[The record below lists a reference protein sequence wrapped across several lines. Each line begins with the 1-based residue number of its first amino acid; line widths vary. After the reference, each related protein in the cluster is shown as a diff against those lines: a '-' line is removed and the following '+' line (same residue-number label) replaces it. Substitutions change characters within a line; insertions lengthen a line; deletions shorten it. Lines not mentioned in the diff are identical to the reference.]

1 LDGVDIDWEYVGRQG
16 SKCNKYSAAEDAG
29 NFMRFLRA
37 LRASFHAR
45 FPDTEKLVSLAVR
58 VQPFDDAEG
67 PMKDVSPFAEYVDFA
82 SIMAF
87 DINGPWSN
95 TTGPNAPLE
104 HLRNR
109 GMQLSYTQAVDQ
121 WLAAK
126 WPAEKLIAGVSFHGR
141 SLTTRDVVT
150 AKEGAEM
157 YVPFDKDV
165 PQGDAEDSFWYD
177 VCENVNS
184 MSGVWQYRHLR
195 DQGILKTTNT
205 TGDEWVRVWDEKSS
219 TPWLYNPPMRRFIS
233 YDDQASIDRKVD
245 YAKKKN
251 LKGMMAWSLHSDY
264 NSELISALDNI
275 GPLCRGPKT
284 DTENVTVTTSSATT
298 TSIWSPTAPFAN
310 LPTLPSST
318 SSSTSASSS
327 GASATPST
335 SESASQSTSNTATES
350 SASSA
355 SSSSSG
361 KIITFNDVGAPILV
375 VNGVS
380 TPLPS
385 DLAEKIMKVA
395 EKTTSA
401 STLSANAT
409 DTALSASG
417 QATGSSESPS
427 AAATAST
434 SDGNSSA
441 LASRTDDALPLGP
454 IAIPIVDSAE
464 RARLSRLLLTPIH
477 GPSRPAWNIA
487 TNLFDSPLTTSKTT
501 AALPHDIFLGLL
513 TSSST
518 SADPLSASS
527 STEATPAGG
536 GGFAATFFL
545 SLDTNSQSG
554 GIKTTT
560 VVPLSQLLAS
570 AKSEAS
576 LGSSKSD
583 NQGSLDP
590 LAPLMS
596 SSALQSLPE
605 SASILS
611 SSSVTAMS
619 TSEFPLSASGSIIL

>member
-1 LDGVDIDWEYVGRQG
+1 
-16 SKCNKYSAAEDAG
+16 
-29 NFMRFLRA
+29 
-37 LRASFHAR
+37 
-45 FPDTEKLVSLAVR
+45 
-58 VQPFDDAEG
+58 
-67 PMKDVSPFAEYVDFA
+67 
-82 SIMAF
+82 MAF
-87 DINGPWSN
+87 DINGSWSN

-284 DTENVTVTTSSATT
+284 DTDNVTVTTSSATT

-310 LPTLPSST
+310 LPTLPSPT
-318 SSSTSASSS
+318 LSSTSASSS
-327 GASATPST
+327 GTSATLST

-434 SDGNSSA
+434 SDGNNSA
-441 LASRTDDALPLGP
+441 LTSRTDDALPLGP

-464 RARLSRLLLTPIH
+464 RARLSQLLPTTTH

-554 GIKTTT
+554 GLKTTT
-560 VVPLSQLLAS
+560 VVPLSQLIAS

-576 LGSSKSD
+576 LGLSKSD
-583 NQGSLDP
+583 SQGPLDP
-590 LAPLMS
+590 LSPLIS
-596 SSALQSLPE
+596 SSVSQSSSE
-605 SASILS
+605 YASILS
-611 SSSVTAMS
+611 SSTVTAIS
-619 TSEFPLSASGSIIL
+619 TTESPLSASGSITL